1 VVFGLILAAVLVLAG
16 VLTALRQRR
25 ALRALAEEPFV
36 PPEDLAFRR
45 KTARRRTVTSGLLLL
60 IGALIAAYY
69 LSGMDARM
77 DAIAE
82 RPKGADGA
90 PVPPTEEEKEFAK
103 TVGFYWIGVM
113 ALVFAVMCAAVV
125 DFYATR
131 KYWMARYKE
140 MKTDHDTK
148 LQRDLAVFR
157 QQKLNKRVPGLP
169 PPAPDDTG
177 TGPPVVPG

>member
-1 VVFGLILAAVLVLAG
+1 MVFGLILAAGLILAG
-16 VLTALRQRR
+16 ALAAVRQRR
-25 ALRALAEEPFV
+25 ALRTLADEPFV
-36 PPEDLAFRR
+36 PPEDGTFRR
-45 KTARRRTVTSGLLLL
+45 KMAHRRTATSGLLVL

-113 ALVFAVMCAAVV
+113 ALVCVVMCAAVI

-140 MKTDHDTK
+140 VKADHDTK

-169 PPAPDDTG
+169 PPAAPDDTA
-177 TGPPVVPG
+177 TDQPPV

>member
-1 VVFGLILAAVLVLAG
+1 MVVGLILAAVLVLAG

-25 ALRALAEEPFV
+25 VLRALAEEPFV

-45 KTARRRTVTSGLLLL
+45 KMARRRTVTSGLLLL
-60 IGALIAAYY
+60 IGALIAGYY

-82 RPKGADGA
+82 RPRGAGGA
-90 PVPPTEEEKEFAK
+90 AVPPTDEEKEFAK

-113 ALVFAVMCAAVV
+113 ALVFVVMCAAVV

-131 KYWMARYKE
+131 TYWLLRYRE
-140 MKTDHDTK
+140 MKADHDTK
-148 LQRDLAVFR
+148 LQRDLAVYR

-169 PPAPDDTG
+169 PPASADDTAPDQ
-177 TGPPVVPG
+177 PPV